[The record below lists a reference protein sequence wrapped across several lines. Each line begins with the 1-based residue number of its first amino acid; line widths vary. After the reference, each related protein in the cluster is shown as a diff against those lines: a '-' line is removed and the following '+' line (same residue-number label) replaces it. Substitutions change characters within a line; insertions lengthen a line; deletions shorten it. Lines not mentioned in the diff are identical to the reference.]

1 MKRKISESGKHIYEI
16 KKESYDLGL
25 LTALGYLAGSL
36 NKISIPLIKDLL
48 TTGKYTIKDVLSF
61 SSPNGLN
68 RLKKRFFAG
77 IKEDSPYYSIG
88 ASLFNDRVSKHPE
101 FHEFFAQWRFA
112 RLLTIDED
120 GLVAIDEEAVKRRN
134 TAIVS
139 DPTAV
144 AYLDKLNEVCD
155 LLNVVIPAHERLS
168 SGNINTLRTVINYDK
183 ATCQFCP
190 QELTEQAILRFLW
203 YQPGMTLM
211 ERDRAFEEM
220 SHKREIARA
229 DKEEEDIQKECGLS
243 PSDLI
248 PPAPKKEAAP
258 KEK

>member
-1 MKRKISESGKHIYEI
+1 MERKISESGKHIYEI
-16 KKESYDLGL
+16 KKESYDFGL
-25 LTALGYLAGSL
+25 HTALGYLAGSL

-77 IKEDSPYYSIG
+77 IKEGSPYYSIG

-120 GLVAIDEEAVKRRN
+120 GLVVVDEEAVKRRN

-144 AYLDKLNEVCD
+144 AYLDKLNEVCA

-183 ATCQFCP
+183 NTCQFCP
-190 QELTEQAILRFLW
+190 QELTEQAILKYLW
-203 YQPGMTLM
+203 YQPGMSLM
-211 ERDRAFEEM
+211 ERDRAFDEM
-220 SHKREIARA
+220 SLKKAIVREE
-229 DKEEEDIQKECGLS
+229 KEENDFQKECGLS

-248 PPAPKKEAAP
+248 PPAPKKEAAH